1 MSLKMQRNPSP
12 GHDFPR
18 EIPVSAAGSSPIA
31 GSPSIQNPADSSRT
45 KKWREGTARHLLPTI
60 EPKSQPVSTSSARSH
75 SWLLIRTSSRIE
87 VIRRVRDRRPLA
99 ANRTSPPRSR
109 FSWTYVDNLFM
120 WSEAH

>member
-18 EIPVSAAGSSPIA
+18 EILVSAAGSSPIA

-60 EPKSQPVSTSSARSH
+60 DTEVSACQYVLRQIPQLAVNPH
-75 SWLLIRTSSRIE
+75 VLA
-87 VIRRVRDRRPLA
+87 DRGDPA
-99 ANRTSPPRSR
+99 SP
-109 FSWTYVDNLFM
+109 
-120 WSEAH
+120 